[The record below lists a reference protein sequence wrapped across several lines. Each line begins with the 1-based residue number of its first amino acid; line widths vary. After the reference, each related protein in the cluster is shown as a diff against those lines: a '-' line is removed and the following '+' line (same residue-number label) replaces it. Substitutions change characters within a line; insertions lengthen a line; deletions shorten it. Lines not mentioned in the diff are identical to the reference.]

1 MDVSSLVIL
10 GAVCL
15 AFTYA
20 AIKKVDIVGSFTK
33 GAGENLK
40 VAAGLLPTLVLLMLA
55 ITMMRSSGIL
65 DVIVGLIRPA
75 AEKIGFPA
83 ECLPLAILR
92 PISGSGAIA
101 LLDDVLNKFG
111 ADSFAGRTASV
122 LAASSETTFYTV
134 AVYFAA
140 VKAKKPQKAIIAALA
155 GDLTAFLTAALAVRH
170 FFGAG

>member
-65 DVIVGLIRPA
+65 DVIVIRPA

-155 GDLTAFLTAALAVRH
+155 GDLTAFLTAALAVRL